1 MSDSKCPTPAAKPG
15 VVIINAFALIQKP
28 NGQIWIQHREGDGM
42 MTDAAKL
49 EKHLTAFWKKEF

>member
-28 NGQIWIQHREGDGM
+28 NGQIWIQHREGEGM